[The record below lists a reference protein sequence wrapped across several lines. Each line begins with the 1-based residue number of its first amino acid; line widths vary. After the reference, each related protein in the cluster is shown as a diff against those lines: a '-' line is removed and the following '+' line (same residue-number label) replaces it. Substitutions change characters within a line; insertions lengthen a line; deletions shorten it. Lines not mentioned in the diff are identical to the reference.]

1 MPAWEPTQF
10 FKVSICLFSLCRM
23 CSLSVTHCFKVS
35 IYIYTYIRVY
45 MCLYMYKYIYI
56 ILKSQCVFVCVCVCV
71 RTLSHTL
78 LPCVCVYVCVC
89 VCVVVCVCVCVC
101 VCVRACVCACAC
113 VRVRACAHLEPHP
126 PPTRPAHLLLFT
138 FHHGCRIFSGSYTQ
152 RGGLFL
158 LLETNVFLIIVF
170 SLRHILRSRR
180 TLYSIQKSAYHTPS
194 VA

>member
-1 MPAWEPTQF
+1 
-10 FKVSICLFSLCRM
+10 M

-89 VCVVVCVCVCVC
+89 VRGCVCVCVC
-101 VCVRACVCACAC
+101 VCVRACVRVC
-113 VRVRACAHLEPHP
+113 VCVRACSCVCAPWAAPSPHP
-126 PPTRPAHLLLFT
+126 PCPPPALHFPSRLSNIF
-138 FHHGCRIFSGSYTQ
+138 RILHATWRAFSSPGDKCFFNY
-152 RGGLFL
+152 RFF
-158 LLETNVFLIIVF
+158 LETHPQESADSIFYSEVSVPYTKCGLVHCAIQ
-170 SLRHILRSRR
+170 RR
-180 TLYSIQKSAYHTPS
+180 DREFYITICIW
-194 VA
+194 